1 MKKLLLLFVA
11 TAAFIG
17 CSSDDNNSETPV
29 VVKQDLVLSTSKAN
43 VTVGEELEFTIVDK
57 AGKKVDAG
65 VYVDNKAVA
74 NPVKFDQAGIFSV
87 VAKKEGFKD
96 SNILKIDVSDK
107 KLVQLKLEATASSV
121 IKGDQVMFTVFADN
135 VAVKDA
141 IVYNEKT
148 GEALVDNVFEANE
161 LGMVSF
167 VAKKEG
173 FADSAVLTVNVES
186 KPNGYF
192 VNGLELDIDLVVLD
206 LIQENVVD
214 VNGKSIVVDKVVEL
228 EDGRLANEYSLMLIE
243 ENNFTFLTLWVANN
257 SIVKK
262 NGVIVDYGKR
272 ILPTEVTKKSDVVF
286 RDLFIVGEYFIMEN
300 YLTVSQFVLDFN
312 KLEIPAKGIG
322 VGEKGVMGDI
332 GIGFDFESDMNNI
345 EFNYTG
351 EIFFTETIEKES
363 RSFRV
368 KNKL

>member
-173 FADSAVLTVNVES
+173 FTDSVVLTVNVES

-214 VNGKSIVVDKVVEL
+214 VNGKSIVVDKVVEF

-262 NGVIVDYGKR
+262 
-272 ILPTEVTKKSDVVF
+272 
-286 RDLFIVGEYFIMEN
+286 
-300 YLTVSQFVLDFN
+300 
-312 KLEIPAKGIG
+312 
-322 VGEKGVMGDI
+322 MG
-332 GIGFDFESDMNNI
+332 
-345 EFNYTG
+345 
-351 EIFFTETIEKES
+351 
-363 RSFRV
+363 
-368 KNKL
+368 